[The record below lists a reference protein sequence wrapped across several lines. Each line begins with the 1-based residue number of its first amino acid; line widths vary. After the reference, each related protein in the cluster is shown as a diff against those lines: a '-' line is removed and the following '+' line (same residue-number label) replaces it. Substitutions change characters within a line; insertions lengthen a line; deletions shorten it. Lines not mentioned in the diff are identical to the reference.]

1 MPRSRP
7 PKPDAAHAVFPEGD
21 PNVTPEFLATGSC
34 PRLLPV
40 LVTDCR
46 FGDEQNQPPD
56 R

>member
-1 MPRSRP
+1 V
-7 PKPDAAHAVFPEGD
+7 KPAAEHGAFPVVD
-21 PNVTPEFLATGSC
+21 TNVTPEFLATGSS

-40 LVTDCR
+40 LVADCR